1 MWDRKVL
8 KAKGKAAFNR
18 NYWKCVLTTMI
29 LSLLTGGTATA
40 AYRQN
45 SGEIKESM
53 NLLRDAM
60 GAQNLTSEQQL
71 VVLLGIA
78 AVVFGVILF
87 AAAVNGAVRIFVGYA
102 FEVGGC
108 SFFLKNAE
116 EPVPVKEVL
125 NGFKQSYLRNVL
137 TLFLRDLYLTLWS
150 LLFGVPGFIK
160 HYSYLL
166 VPYILADSPEMSR
179 KEAFL
184 LSRKLMDG
192 NKWNA
197 FVLDLSFVGWILLN
211 AMTLGVLGTFYVNP
225 YVRATHA
232 ELYRTLRYGY

>member
-1 MWDRKVL
+1 M
-8 KAKGKAAFNR
+8 KARGKAAFSR

-29 LSLLTGGTATA
+29 LGVLTGGTATA
-40 AYRQN
+40 TYRQN
-45 SGEIKESM
+45 SGEIQESM
-53 NLLRDAM
+53 NMLRDAIE
-60 GAQNLTSEQQL
+60 AQNLTSEQQV

-78 AVVFGVILF
+78 AVVFSIMLF
-87 AAAVNGAVRIFVGYA
+87 AAAVNGAVRIFVGNV

-125 NGFKQSYLRNVL
+125 NGFKVSYLRNVL
-137 TLFLRDLYLTLWS
+137 TLFLRDLYIALWS
-150 LLFGVPGFIK
+150 MLFVIPGIVK
-160 HYSYLL
+160 SYSYLL
-166 VPYILADSPEMSR
+166 VPYILADSPELSQ

-197 FVLDLSFVGWILLN
+197 FVLDLSFIGWQLLN
-211 AMTLGVLGTFYVNP
+211 ALTVGVLGFFYVNP
-225 YVRATHA
+225 YIRATHA
-232 ELYRTLRYGY
+232 ELYRTLRYGC